1 MNRFG
6 PPTRMA
12 SAWRR
17 WRRPPVSIALS
28 MLRLV
33 AGVTILAIGLVSCGL
48 PGPSLPAV
56 SSPAVD
62 EPASPPAEDVE
73 IPAGVLTE
81 VAATMFAPYQ
91 ATWTV
96 QAAKPPA
103 STPPGPPPP
112 PPPPPPPAPPPP
124 GGPRGGAPPPPP
136 PTQPAEAQPGP
147 AADTPAPTPT
157 LAPTQTQAA
166 APTAAL
172 PTVAITVF
180 PTAGSAPLP
189 TAGYAPLPTAYQP
202 ALPPA
207 QFVAQTG
214 KAFTIFGLNLHNCG
228 GEYAA
233 NFLIENTG
241 SQALESLSLH
251 FIDLSTGQDLYDP
264 LISNAPFS
272 WTDRTC
278 TSDGISR
285 LEPGGWLFA
294 GALLGPGR
302 LSGHSIL
309 ANFLFCTQEN
319 LNGQCYP
326 RSVEFVVP

>member
-103 STPPGPPPP
+103 GAQPAQ
-112 PPPPPPPAPPPP
+112 PPA
-124 GGPRGGAPPPPP
+124 

-180 PTAGSAPLP
+180 PTAGAAPLP